1 MALWNESSIWFSSPQ
16 ARRAPPPIPESKRLR
31 EGTWL
36 SFVPG
41 RFGQNR
47 QVIAP
52 AARAHRRCGHA
63 QTTAQTSWIASALFA
78 SLIPGDRDHEFFSD
92 FLAPVAN
99 PPTVN
104 SGVAGRTYP
113 LKWQLKDASG
123 AYVSALSAVKSITYQ
138 AVNCGNFTGDPA
150 SALTTT
156 ASGGSSLRYD
166 SSANQYV
173 YNWATPPPGRL
184 LRPVPDAR

>member
-1 MALWNESSIWFSSPQ
+1 MVFKLAPVTYTFS
-16 ARRAPPPIPESKRLR
+16 
-31 EGTWL
+31 G
-36 SFVPG
+36 
-41 RFGQNR
+41 
-47 QVIAP
+47 
-52 AARAHRRCGHA
+52 
-63 QTTAQTSWIASALFA
+63 
-78 SLIPGDRDHEFFSD
+78 

-150 SALTTT
+150 SALTAT